1 MKSLD
6 VKDKVFKKVIKF
18 LKINAPNLSF
28 IDFED
33 NLITD
38 KGLSGISFTSSIQ
51 KLGLSNNSISTDGAL
66 MLI

>member
-1 MKSLD
+1 MK
-6 VKDKVFKKVIKF
+6 
-18 LKINAPNLSF
+18 NAPNLSF

-38 KGLSGISFTSSIQ
+38 EGLSGLEFIKSIQ

-66 MLI
+66 KLI

>member
-1 MKSLD
+1 M
-6 VKDKVFKKVIKF
+6 
-18 LKINAPNLSF
+18 INAPNLSV

-38 KGLSGISFTSSIQ
+38 EGLSGIEFSNTIQ
-51 KLGLSNNSISTDGAL
+51 KLGLSNNSISTEGAL

>member
-38 KGLSGISFTSSIQ
+38 KGLSGI
-51 KLGLSNNSISTDGAL
+51 
-66 MLI
+66 

>member
-18 LKINAPNLSF
+18 LMKNAPNLSF

-38 KGLSGISFTSSIQ
+38 EGLSGLEFSSRIQ

-66 MLI
+66 RLI